1 MRLPARQR
9 RLEADAQKRPH
20 LIDLAEEKRRPEQQ
34 PDLHA
39 VGVAELQSREHGE
52 RAPRRSLRQRRM
64 RPEIA
69 RAFDG
74 EVGAD
79 LALARL
85 GPQRGERSI
94 PVCPPSVSPKTKP
107 RAPPRIAPSSMK
119 EPSRALSDATCSGPA
134 CTARA

>member
-20 LIDLAEEKRRPEQQ
+20 LIHLAEEKRRPEQQ

-85 GPQRGERSI
+85 GPDRKSTRLNSSHSSI
-94 PVCPPSVSPKTKP
+94 SYAVFCLKKKK
-107 RAPPRIAPSSMK
+107 I
-119 EPSRALSDATCSGPA
+119 
-134 CTARA
+134 